1 MKIATLTT
9 LVAGTSLALTSI
21 VIFAADAD
29 KTTKV
34 PATTPNNAPAEP
46 CAVDIAAWPARPQLG
61 AQQMLMKYGT
71 PQEVTA
77 EKLVW
82 HNQGPFK
89 RITVTKSEDNH
100 DFPLP
105 HMDYMEHTISYKV
118 PANKAEA
125 LMTFDGSVTFDK
137 TRGEMSARCDL
148 EGHNLLTLNIA
159 NDIVTGKKTVE
170 EARKA
175 FGEIIGED
183 MAGKYPVY
191 TTALQ
196 FEPSNLAK
204 DSDKPTIP
212 GAPKRAMKAEGDADP
227 EVKKEGK
234 AGGDAEILS
243 ILLAVDTNEVV
254 GAMEAAKQELRADIK
269 EYAKMIHTEH
279 GKHAAATMKLG
290 QKIQV
295 TPMDTEKTNALR
307 MKGAAELATLVPLK
321 DAEFGTKYVDA
332 MVEGHTEMLGMIDD
346 ELLKNVENES
356 LKTHLTE
363 TREHISMH
371 LEKAKQLQTQPV
383 AASER

>member
-1 MKIATLTT
+1 M
-9 LVAGTSLALTSI
+9 
-21 VIFAADAD
+21 
-29 KTTKV
+29 
-34 PATTPNNAPAEP
+34 
-46 CAVDIAAWPARPQLG
+46 
-61 AQQMLMKYGT
+61 
-71 PQEVTA
+71 
-77 EKLVW
+77 
-82 HNQGPFK
+82 
-89 RITVTKSEDNH
+89 
-100 DFPLP
+100 
-105 HMDYMEHTISYKV
+105 
-118 PANKAEA
+118 
-125 LMTFDGSVTFDK
+125 
-137 TRGEMSARCDL
+137 
-148 EGHNLLTLNIA
+148 NIA

-196 FEPSNLAK
+196 FEPSKLAK

-227 EVKKEGK
+227 EVKKEGR

-254 GAMEAAKQELRADIK
+254 GAMEAAKQELSADIK

-332 MVEGHTEMLGMIDD
+332 MVKGYTEVLGMIDD

-371 LEKAKQLQTQPV
+371 LEKAKQLQTRPV